1 MAGYLTGISPSLR
14 ELVTPTVDNFAAGA
28 GFTAGSS
35 TSVTLSSAPGD
46 ENRVIVTMDGVTQ
59 HHNTFTV
66 SGTTLTFDTAI
77 PSGVANIEARYAQ
90 ENPNYTTVAD
100 NAITN
105 VKMADDA
112 VGLAEL
118 SASGTA
124 SSSTFLRGDN
134 SWTAIAGGGYEFVGS
149 TDGAGDADV
158 SFTNMA
164 AGYDYLYQWVNL
176 VPVSDNVHFQSQLG
190 IAGPTYRTSNYR
202 GIGGGRHDGG
212 STDSGEWSSN
222 MILSYNSMGS
232 AANERT
238 AALELTV
245 YDPAES
251 STITCVGGLMFGH
264 SNVGDEIGN
273 GWFGGYNTATEAIT
287 SIKFFF
293 ASGNI
298 ETGVCKQFRR
308 PNA

>member
-1 MAGYLTGISPSLR
+1 MSNFLTGLNQLDPSVKR
-14 ELVTPTVDNFAAGA
+14 FNG
-28 GFTAGSS
+28 GGSS
-35 TSVTLSSAPGD
+35 FTLDEAGTTTATRLVVGGVEQVPGVD
-46 ENRVIVTMDGVTQ
+46 FN
-59 HHNTFTV
+59 V
-66 SGTTLTFDTAI
+66 SGTTLSTTSAT
-77 PSGVANIEARYAQ
+77 PSGTNNVVSFQYFKSGTVNTATAVATNGV
-90 ENPNYTTVAD
+90 N
-100 NAITN
+100 NAA
-105 VKMADDA
+105 MADDA
-112 VGLAEL
+112 IGIAEL
-118 SASGTA
+118 SATGTA

-134 SWTAIAGGGYEFVGS
+134 AWAAPAGGGYEFVGS
-149 TDGAGDADV
+149 SDGAGDADV

-176 VPVSDNVHFQSQLG
+176 IPVTDGVFFQSQLG

-202 GIGGGRHDGG
+202 GAGGGRHDGG

-222 MILSYNSMGS
+222 MQICYNVMGS

-245 YDPAES
+245 YDPAEA
-251 STITCVGGLMFGH
+251 STITCVSGLIFGH
-264 SNVGDEIGN
+264 SNTGDEIGN

-293 ASGNI
+293 SSGNI